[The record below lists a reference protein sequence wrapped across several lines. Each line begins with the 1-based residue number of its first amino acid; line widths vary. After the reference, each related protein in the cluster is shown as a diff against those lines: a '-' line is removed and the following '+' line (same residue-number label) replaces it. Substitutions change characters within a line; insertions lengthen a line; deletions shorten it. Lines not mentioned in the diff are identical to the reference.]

1 MGLGQGVTGRGHRW
15 EFVTTSAA
23 RSNKRNGSQAD
34 DTNTARHPSKPR
46 PSFDA
51 TGVRMKQTEMNTPV
65 MRAFLWSGVVLVATL
80 IFAQGWMMGFVP
92 GPSPALSAHDLA
104 QIFIDRKS
112 SILIGCLIQCITWS
126 FYATW
131 AIPIIMFIRKME
143 RSMPVLTFASLVN
156 VGGGWV
162 FFILIPMTW
171 AVIAF
176 RAETL
181 DPATIQIMNDW
192 VWFDWLYTWPSFS
205 IWMFMI
211 AAAIFYD
218 HNVPTIYPRWVAFY
232 NVWSGI
238 LIFPAGLIGFFKTGP
253 FAYNGMIGFWFDVVV
268 FFGWMVV
275 MTVTTFK
282 VIAAEDKRLSG
293 DLQASAA
300 AVAH

>member
-1 MGLGQGVTGRGHRW
+1 
-15 EFVTTSAA
+15 
-23 RSNKRNGSQAD
+23 
-34 DTNTARHPSKPR
+34 
-46 PSFDA
+46 
-51 TGVRMKQTEMNTPV
+51 MKQTEMNTPV

-112 SILIGCLIQCITWS
+112 SILIACLIQCITWS

-181 DPATIQIMNDW
+181 DPAIIQIMNDW

-218 HNVPTIYPRWVAFY
+218 HNLPTIYPRWVAFY

-253 FAYNGMIGFWFDVVV
+253 FAYNGLIGFWFDVIV

-282 VIAAEDKRLSG
+282 VITDEDRRLSRELFKDG
-293 DLQASAA
+293 QK
-300 AVAH
+300 AV